1 MAHDNQGHVW
11 VDRTQTPPIGID
23 FAADVAYVLGRNTR
37 DEGQLCGDKKWDSN
51 EQAWVDAGK
60 INLYAKHKP
69 VRFNSKAPLSAS
81 QLTALRWGLYLNANP
96 DLSKHYQDPYWKY
109 NKPRGKNYSEH
120 YRILDFDGYFH
131 NAASPMQQT
140 SIVLNAN
147 GQIHIDLSTIYNF
160 QNVEIWPDD
169 LFDFPGRDYVGFV
182 LWDTTRRFGYFCIT
196 DVQLDDVAH
205 QQIPSTSWHDFNK
218 EIVSALPFSDEDI
231 VEFFWCTYPRT
242 TETQGG
248 ELAFEPIAQGDVS
261 VLALMASDNTH
272 GHTTFLIVKLN
283 FDEDLAFINRNTV
296 VAGRWVDT
304 SHTQWEFYGF
314 STSIQCTYEWPR
326 TGESYPASWRVY
338 DAGNIMTKDESLN
351 RSNARQ
357 YYNLSMNNGSK
368 TYTFGQGE
376 EHEIT
381 FRLYGKLTGSPTE
394 RLFATI
400 RYNIDTDTITYS

>member
-1 MAHDNQGHVW
+1 MPHDSNG
-11 VDRTQTPPIGID
+11 RIFTQNGQGID
-23 FAADVAYVLGRNTR
+23 VRADVAYVLGRSTG
-37 DEGQLCGDKKWDSN
+37 DVGQLCGDVRWDDN
-51 EQAWVDAGK
+51 EQAWVDAHA
-60 INLYAKHKP
+60 INIYTKHKP
-69 VRFNSKAPLSAS
+69 VRWNSPAPLTSA
-81 QLTALRWGLYLNANP
+81 QLGALRWGLSLNANP
-96 DLSKHYQDPYWKY
+96 VLSKNYQDPYWKY
-109 NKPRGKNYSEH
+109 APPRGRSRSEW
-120 YRILDFDGYFH
+120 YRILDFDGYNH
-131 NAASPMQQT
+131 RAISPLQET
-140 SIVLNAN
+140 NITLRDN

-160 QNVEIWPDD
+160 SQNVEIWPDE

-182 LWDTTRRFGYFCIT
+182 LWDATRKFGYFCIT

-218 EIVSALPFSDEDI
+218 EIISALPFSDGDV

-248 ELAFEPIAQGDVS
+248 ELAFEQIAQGDVS
-261 VLALMASDNTH
+261 ILALMASDSTH

-283 FDEDLAFINRNTV
+283 FDEDLSFINRNTV

-304 SHTQWEFYGF
+304 AHTQWEFYGF
-314 STSIQCTYEWPR
+314 STSLQCTYEWPR

-338 DAGNIMTKDESLN
+338 DAGNIMTKNESLN

-368 TYTFGQGE
+368 TYTFEQGE

-400 RYNIDTDTITYS
+400 TYNIDTGTVTYR